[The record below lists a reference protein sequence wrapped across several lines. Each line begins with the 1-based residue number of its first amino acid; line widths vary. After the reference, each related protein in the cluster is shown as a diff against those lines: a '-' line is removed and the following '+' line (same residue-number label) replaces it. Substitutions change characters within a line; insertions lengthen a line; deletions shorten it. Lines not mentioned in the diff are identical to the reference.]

1 MTGVDWMV
9 LLGGIAAIAWVN
21 SYFFAAGRSANVVI
35 ARTDAGD
42 GTAPGTIDSVGSS
55 IPKVIIRVEG
65 GYDPRVI
72 STKAGQ
78 PVRLVFDR
86 QETSSCSEEVVF
98 PDFGIRQFLPAFAKT
113 TIEVTPPAP
122 GRYVFSCGMSM
133 LRGEIVAEA

>member
-9 LLGGIAAIAWVN
+9 LLGAIAAIAWVN
-21 SYFFAAGRSANVVI
+21 MYFFAAGRRANVVI
-35 ARTDAGD
+35 ARPDAGD
-42 GTAPGTIDSVGSS
+42 GAAPGAIGAAGSS
-55 IPKVIIRVEG
+55 VPNVIIRVEG

-72 STKAGQ
+72 RTKAGR

-113 TIEVTPPAP
+113 TVEVTPPVP
-122 GRYVFSCGMSM
+122 GRYLFTCGMSM
-133 LRGEIVAEA
+133 LRGEIVAEP